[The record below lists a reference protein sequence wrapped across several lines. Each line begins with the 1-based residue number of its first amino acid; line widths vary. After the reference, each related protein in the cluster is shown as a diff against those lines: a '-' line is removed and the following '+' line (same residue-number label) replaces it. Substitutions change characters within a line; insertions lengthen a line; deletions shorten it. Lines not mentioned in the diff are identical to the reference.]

1 VRVTLSRALSAFV
14 AARIAN
20 YRAEAAQP
28 YHESEAPEV
37 TEFAALP
44 LIRHWFETIGI
55 RADGEIVRW
64 STIDNLEPYPGVK
77 PVEDRYYWLSAL
89 VDGAR
94 RYPEL
99 RELLPS
105 RGPEAVECECTRR
118 PELSGR
124 IICPRCYGLGWVQ
137 AIDDEPG
144 VAK

>member
-14 AARIAN
+14 AARIAH
-20 YRAEAAQP
+20 YRAEATEP
-28 YHESEAPEV
+28 YHEWEAPEV
-37 TEFAALP
+37 AEFAALP

-64 STIDNLEPYPGVK
+64 SKSDNVEPYPGVK
-77 PVEDRYYWLSAL
+77 PVEDRVDWLSAL

-105 RGPEAVECECTRR
+105 RGPEAVECECTRH
-118 PELSGR
+118 PEIFGKM
-124 IICPRCYGLGWVQ
+124 ICSECCGLGWVE
-137 AIDDEPG
+137 AIDDEHS